1 MKIYIAI
8 PAYGSQVYAEFVSSL
23 LKLTNLFNK
32 NKIEYS
38 VEFMGSESLISRA
51 RNNFVARF
59 YAESNYTHLLF
70 LDADL
75 IFNPD
80 CVLKM
85 ISENKELIGSP
96 YPKKKYNWSKIV
108 SLVKDD
114 KDMELSR
121 GLMTDINYNFSK
133 GEVNVKSTCLE
144 TKDIPTGFMLI
155 RRSVISSLMMN
166 YPERKYK
173 NNIAGFDKAMDNYFY
188 DIFGTGVVNGT
199 YLSEDYYFCHLCREI
214 GIKPYLETGFTFGHV
229 GKEVFFGNLAQQLMH
244 YEGDTMNMDYKLSV
258 SK

>member
-114 KDMELSR
+114 EDMELSR

-199 YLSEDYYFCHLCREI
+199 YLSEDYYFCALWKQCKGEIWADLTSTLKHI
-214 GIKPYLETGFTFGHV
+214 GIKEYTRPPIAKI
-229 GKEVFFGNLAQQLMH
+229 KE
-244 YEGDTMNMDYKLSV
+244 EK
-258 SK
+258 